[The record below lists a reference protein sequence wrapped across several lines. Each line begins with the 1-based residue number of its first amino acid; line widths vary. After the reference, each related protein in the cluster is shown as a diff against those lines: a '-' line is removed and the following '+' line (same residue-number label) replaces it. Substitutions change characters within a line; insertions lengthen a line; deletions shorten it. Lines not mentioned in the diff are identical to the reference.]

1 MSSQDVDPV
10 SSVGSAAS
18 WLGPRVPTGLEAS
31 PDVDMASSIPLP
43 PRPEGPGLDHP
54 GPGVGVRDLPPSSGF
69 LAAVGSGIAGPML
82 SALGPSFLGSR
93 TGPLFPWVPDWSPP
107 WQKASVKLSPLR
119 HCTDWELFKSNG
131 TVLSDEDRQKVFDAY
146 VVRMLMSVRSSDV
159 LSRMGRQ
166 CGLHLVALGWV
177 YRAVHPNRITS
188 CHEFL
193 NASKHLE
200 TWVFMQPDGGSVDL
214 NVDSWEPESTWVQGR
229 ITPGD
234 RTNVSLLVNF
244 MSKEISRLPP
254 GRTRSNLNC
263 GDRKMVTFSLPPD
276 FPRQH
281 RVPLE
286 VEERVSKFFEEC
298 LQVVKGD
305 FHESVMLLK
314 ALSALRDESQDFA
327 RQYTLV
333 EYRVVS
339 SEAALRMTFRDILAW
354 KIWMGPVRMSVASP
368 STYRVNY

>member
-1 MSSQDVDPV
+1 MSSQDSNSPR
-10 SSVGSAAS
+10 
-18 WLGPRVPTGLEAS
+18 GPWS
-31 PDVDMASSIPLP
+31 
-43 PRPEGPGLDHP
+43 P
-54 GPGVGVRDLPPSSGF
+54 GPWTPDLPYVGVPPSPGPQVLVDLGSQVPVDLESPNPGPSGSGGAGADGPVVPPQ
-69 LAAVGSGIAGPML
+69 AAVSGPICPI
-82 SALGPSFLGSR
+82 
-93 TGPLFPWVPDWSPP
+93 FPWVPDWSPQ
-107 WQKASVKLSPLR
+107 WQRSALKLNPLR
-119 HCTDWELFKSNG
+119 HCTEWELFKSND
-131 TVLSDEDRQKVFDAY
+131 TVHSDEERQAVFDAY
-146 VVRMLMSVRSSDV
+146 VVRMLMSVRSPDV
-159 LSRMGRQ
+159 LSRKGRP
-166 CGLHLVALGWV
+166 GGPYLVALGWV
-177 YRAVHPNRITS
+177 YRAVHPNRITC
-188 CHEFL
+188 CHDFMI
-193 NASKHLE
+193 ASKHLE
-200 TWVFMQPDGGSVDL
+200 TWVFMQPDGQSVDL

-244 MSKEISRLPP
+244 MSKEISRLPS

-263 GDRKMVTFSLPPD
+263 GDRRMVTFSLPPD

-281 RVPLE
+281 QVPLE

-333 EYRVVS
+333 EDRMILAES
-339 SEAALRMTFRDILAW
+339 ALRMSFRDILAW
-354 KIWMGPVRMSVASP
+354 KIWMGPVRMSVSSP

>member
-1 MSSQDVDPV
+1 
-10 SSVGSAAS
+10 
-18 WLGPRVPTGLEAS
+18 
-31 PDVDMASSIPLP
+31 
-43 PRPEGPGLDHP
+43 
-54 GPGVGVRDLPPSSGF
+54 
-69 LAAVGSGIAGPML
+69 
-82 SALGPSFLGSR
+82 
-93 TGPLFPWVPDWSPP
+93 
-107 WQKASVKLSPLR
+107 
-119 HCTDWELFKSNG
+119 
-131 TVLSDEDRQKVFDAY
+131 
-146 VVRMLMSVRSSDV
+146 
-159 LSRMGRQ
+159 
-166 CGLHLVALGWV
+166 LVALGWV
-177 YRAVHPNRITS
+177 YRAVHPNLITS

-193 NASKHLE
+193 IASKHLE
-200 TWVFMQPDGGSVDL
+200 TWVFMQPEGQSVDL

-298 LQVVKGD
+298 LEVVKGD
-305 FHESVMLLK
+305 FHEAVMLLK
-314 ALSALRDESQDFA
+314 ALSALRDQSQGFA
-327 RQYTLV
+327 QQYTMV
-333 EYRVVS
+333 ESRVVLT
-339 SEAALRMTFRDILAW
+339 EAALRMTFRDILSW
-354 KIWMGPVRMSVASP
+354 KLWMGPVRMSVASP